1 MKKGYIIALTGLLII
16 GALWGFSNYNKP
28 APLPPEQQTALDSDA
43 PGKTGAI
50 DNTTAEKQ
58 NTDEKQVTDKSNAA
72 KQEPANSVP
81 GVEKQAPALSDT
93 TDKQQ
98 TPLSAAATIEQTKAN
113 GESMWL
119 LFRSQ
124 TCAPCVEM
132 KKVFDQLQPEYQ
144 GKVRFIAI
152 DVDEPDNQELAEEWK
167 IQYIPSTFILNSEG
181 KLSYKNIGLF
191 PVEDLKKELD
201 RVVK

>member
-58 NTDEKQVTDKSNAA
+58 NADEKQVTDKSNAA

-132 KKVFDQLQPEYQ
+132 KKVFDQLQLEYQ